1 MTHSTSP
8 LYSRG
13 QIILLALVLAG
24 VFAMVSTAL
33 VGFVNSYGRAERVTV
48 AAAQALA
55 IAEGALENA
64 IGKLNQNPAYAG
76 ETNITL
82 GPGTFTITVES
93 IDSATKRITA
103 TGSVPNSS
111 NPTATKIVK
120 ADAGINNATISFH
133 YGIQSGNGGF
143 SMDNSSLVRGNVFS
157 SGSVIGTSQN
167 YIYGDVVSS
176 GPNGLV
182 YGIHATSSVYAHTIG
197 NASEN
202 TIIDKNAY
210 YASTNKTNT
219 TVRGT
224 SFPGSP
230 DQPIVDLPI
239 SDDQINQWEAAAAAG
254 GTATCSG
261 GSYSLSGSQSA
272 TLGPIKIPCNLVM
285 SNSSVL
291 TVTGHIWVTGN
302 ITVQNSAK
310 VKMDPA
316 LGATNVAIIADNP
329 ANRLTNSTI
338 KVKNTSTFENSGTP
352 GSFVFLISQNNSAET
367 GGDEE
372 AFELSNSASAL
383 VAYAAHGLIPL
394 ENMVSL
400 KEVTAYKIRLKNSA
414 NVTYDSG
421 LPSAVFESGPGGSWA
436 FVPGSYA
443 ITR

>member
-1 MTHSTSP
+1 MNHTFA
-8 LYSRG
+8 LRYKKG
-13 QIILLALVLAG
+13 QIILLAVVLAG

-33 VGFVNSYGRAERVTV
+33 VSFVNSYGRAERTTV

-76 ETNITL
+76 ETNTAL
-82 GPGTFTITVES
+82 GGGTFTVTLS
-93 IDSATKRITA
+93 TIDTGTKRVTVTA
-103 TGSVPNSS
+103 SVPNTVT
-111 NPTATKIVK
+111 PTAIKIVK
-120 ADAGINNATISFH
+120 ANIGINSSAISFH

-143 SMDNSSLVRGNVFS
+143 KMENSSKVTGNVFS

-167 YIYGDVVSS
+167 MIYGDVISS
-176 GPNGLV
+176 GAGGLV
-182 YGIHATSSVYAHTIG
+182 YGIHATSSVYAHRIG
-197 NASEN
+197 NASES
-202 TIIDKNAY
+202 TVIDKDAY
-210 YASTNKTNT
+210 YATTKTNT
-219 TVRGT
+219 TVTGT
-224 SFPGSP
+224 SHPGSA
-230 DQPIVDLPI
+230 DQPVADLPI
-239 SDDQINQWEAAAAAG
+239 SDEQISQWEATAAAG
-254 GTATCSG
+254 GTITCSN
-261 GSYSLSGSQSA
+261 GSYNITSGSRS
-272 TLGPIKIPCNLVM
+272 LGPVKIPCNLDISGSAV
-285 SNSSVL
+285 
-291 TVTGHIWVTGN
+291 VTIQGHIWVTGN

-329 ANRLTNSTI
+329 TNRLTSSTI
-338 KVKNTSTFENSGTP
+338 KVKNTATFENSGTA

-394 ENMVSL
+394 ENTVSL

-414 NVTYDSG
+414 SVTYDSG
-421 LPSAVFESGPGGSWA
+421 LPSAVFQSGPGGSWS